1 MFLFKVADFMK
12 LFKLCSTSHQFSI
25 YFQYASVFVVV
36 LVPFKLKHDYYS
48 TVEGSS
54 WTWLTVQVPLAA
66 TNFHQYGSFYLNPTS
81 AAGISHGEL

>member
-1 MFLFKVADFMK
+1 MLLFKVADFTK

-36 LVPFKLKHDYYS
+36 LVPFKLKRDYDS

-54 WTWLTVQVPLAA
+54 WTWLTVQVLLD
-66 TNFHQYGSFYLNPTS
+66 TTYFHQYGSFFLNLTS